1 MQARIYQPAKT
12 AMQSGRG
19 KADVWVLEFVSGVKR
34 SSDPLMGWTS
44 VDDTSNQVKLTF
56 ETRAQAVAYAK
67 RENLTFS
74 VEPEKSRKR
83 LVKSYSENFA
93 SDRKQPWT
101 H

>member
-1 MQARIYQPAKT
+1 MHARIYRPAKT

-19 KADVWVLEFVSGVKR
+19 KAKDWVLELASNAKR

-44 VDDTSNQVKLTF
+44 IDDMSGQVKLTF
-56 ETRAQAVAYAK
+56 ETRAKAIAYAK
-67 RENLTFS
+67 REGLTFT
-74 VEPEKSRKR
+74 VQDEKPRKR
-83 LVKSYSENFA
+83 LVKSYSENFS